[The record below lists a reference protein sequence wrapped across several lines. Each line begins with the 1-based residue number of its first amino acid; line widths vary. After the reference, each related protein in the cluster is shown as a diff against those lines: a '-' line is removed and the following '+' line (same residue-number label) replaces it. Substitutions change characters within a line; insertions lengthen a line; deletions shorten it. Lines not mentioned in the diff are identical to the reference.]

1 MAASI
6 SHVHTHMSTGVYTD
20 APLVCIHILHTY
32 DMYIRCFG
40 STFQLKYVCVYTHIY
55 IYICVLARN
64 QMFPSGLLSFA
75 LLDALPEV
83 RKHNFWIWA
92 LG

>member
-55 IYICVLARN
+55 IYMCASQKSDVSEWTSELRAAGCPPR
-64 QMFPSGLLSFA
+64 GA
-75 LLDALPEV
+75 KA
-83 RKHNFWIWA
+83 
-92 LG
+92 

>member
-40 STFQLKYVCVYTHIY
+40 STFQLQYVCVCVYTYIY
-55 IYICVLARN
+55 IYTYIYMCASQKSDVFRVD
-64 QMFPSGLLSFA
+64 F
-75 LLDALPEV
+75 
-83 RKHNFWIWA
+83 
-92 LG
+92 